1 METKITIGNKTWI
14 VPSAAINGLIAW
26 LNVNAVDASLRQEE
40 VREVNTQ
47 RSASDD
53 TRQLLMEDV

>member
-26 LNVNAVDASLRQEE
+26 LNANAVDASLRQEE

-47 RSASDD
+47 RPASDD
-53 TRQLLMEDV
+53 TRQLIMEDV